1 MRLNLKA
8 MLLGAAALLAT
19 AIAGPLPAS
28 AAGDPTTLVVGKAG
42 DVDTMDPAVTQTN
55 NSWTV
60 TYPAYERLVKFKVE
74 TGKGST
80 EVEGDVAKS
89 WTVSDDGLQWTFT
102 LADGHKFADGSP
114 VDAAAIKYSFDR
126 LFKVAKGPSETVGPV
141 AEVQAI
147 DAHTVKFI
155 LKEPFGPFLAGLAT
169 NGASIVSPAAAQHEK
184 DGDLAQAYLAEHT
197 LGSGPYQV
205 MSWEKDQQ
213 IVMEPNPHYS
223 GKAPFFKKVVI
234 KIIKESAARR
244 LQLEKG
250 DIDMAE
256 DLPIDQIDALKKVD
270 GVTVVD
276 EPSFQVTYLYL
287 NNTRKP
293 LDDVRVRQAI
303 SYAVD
308 YKGIIDGILLGNGIQ
323 MRGPVP
329 EGLWG
334 HDDASFQFTTDAA
347 KAKQLLADA
356 GVKDLKL
363 GYLYSKKDPN
373 WESIGLVLQQNLA
386 AIGIT
391 VELQEFAYPTM
402 REKLNSGDFDI
413 AAGNW
418 TPDYGDPYMFM
429 NYWFDSKL
437 HGLPG
442 NRAFYTNPKVDE
454 LIRKAATAADIAER
468 KKLYAEAQKIVIEE
482 APYVLLFQ
490 ANYQVAMRSDVK
502 GFVYNPMTLQMF
514 NFETMS
520 RAQ

>member
-19 AIAGPLPAS
+19 VVACDLPAS
-28 AAGDPTTLVVGKAG
+28 AAGDPNMLVVGKAG
-42 DVDTMDPAVTQTN
+42 DVDNMDPAVTMTN

-74 TGKGST
+74 NGKGST

-89 WTVSDDGLQWTFT
+89 WTVTDDGLQWTFT
-102 LADGHKFADGSP
+102 LADGHKFSDGTP
-114 VDAAAIKYSFDR
+114 VNAAAVKYSFDR
-126 LFKVAKGPSETVGPV
+126 LLKVAKGPSESIGPI
-141 AEVQAI
+141 AEIQAP
-147 DAHTVKFI
+147 DDKTVKFI
-155 LKEPFGPFLAGLAT
+155 LKEPFGPFLAALAT
-169 NGASIVSPAAAQHEK
+169 NGASIVNLAAAQHETN
-184 DGDLAQAYLAEHT
+184 GDLAQAYLAEHT
-197 LGSGPYQV
+197 MGSGPYQV
-205 MSWEKDQQ
+205 TSWEKDQQ
-213 IVMEPNPHYS
+213 IVMEPNPNYA
-223 GKAPFFKKVVI
+223 GKAPSFKKVVV

-256 DLPIDQIDALKKVD
+256 DLPIDQIDALKKAE

-287 NNTRKP
+287 NNTHKP

-308 YKGIIDGILLGNGIQ
+308 YKGIIDGILLGNGVQ
-323 MRGPVP
+323 MKGPVP
-329 EGLWG
+329 VGLWG
-334 HDDASFQFTTDAA
+334 HDPNIMQFTTDAA

-363 GYLYSKKDPN
+363 GFLYSKKDPN
-373 WESIGLVLQQNLA
+373 WESVGLVLQQNLA
-386 AIGIT
+386 PLGIT
-391 VELQEFAYPTM
+391 LEMQEFAYPTM

-418 TPDYGDPYMFM
+418 TPDYADPSMFM

-442 NRAFYTNPKVDE
+442 NRAFYTNEKVDDM
-454 LIRKAATAADIAER
+454 IRKAVNMSDVEAR
-468 KKLYAEAQKIVIEE
+468 KKIYDDVQKIVVPE

-490 ANYQVAMRSDVK
+490 ANYQMAMRSDVK